1 MLFQKQIKITETD
14 NGFVV
19 EWSDEDSGLSAT
31 IVGGQ
36 QKPTRG
42 IEVYTSEKAMLARVG
57 RFF

>member
-19 EWSDEDSGLSAT
+19 EWSDEEIGLRNMGDSK
-31 IVGGQ
+31 
-36 QKPTRG
+36 KPSRG
-42 IEVYTSEKAMLARVG
+42 IEVYTKEKEMLARVG